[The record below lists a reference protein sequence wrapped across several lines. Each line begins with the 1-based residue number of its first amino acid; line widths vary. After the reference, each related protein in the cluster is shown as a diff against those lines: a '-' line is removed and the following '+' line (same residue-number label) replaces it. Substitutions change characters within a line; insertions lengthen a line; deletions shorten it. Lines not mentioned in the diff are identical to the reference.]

1 MCVQGRGFDGALIGS
16 AQTCTEDVWREI
28 HKELVSVM
36 EKKKGTRWLEE
47 MGVFTLLNPTELSEF
62 CDMYI
67 SPILKV
73 NKMISGN

>member
-16 AQTCTEDVWREI
+16 AQICTEDVWREI

-47 MGVFTLLNPTELSEF
+47 TGVFTLLNPTELSEF